1 MTRTILLCMAAL
13 LFLDLCRSAGGIDA
27 RSAKDKPYQAW
38 GSHWWLLGLYC
49 IHGNSKLCNNT
60 QKRFLKR
67 MRGSIVVI
75 LVLCLKAWYQSIS
88 RSSSITKVLKGTI
101 ASFKA
106 TIGVGGIGSGYRTC
120 GCSRYFSVVTQPL
133 NVNVAEISGM
143 ENDLLEKIISLNYN
157 EIKNCWWVP

>member
-1 MTRTILLCMAAL
+1 MTRTILWCMAML
-13 LFLDLCRSAGGIDA
+13 PLLDLCRSAGGIDA
-27 RSAKDKPYQAW
+27 RSAKYKLYQAW
-38 GSHWWLLGLYC
+38 VVIDDCRGS
-49 IHGNSKLCNNT
+49 ITPMDSRLCNNA

-75 LVLCLKAWYQSIS
+75 LVLCLKSWYQSLS
-88 RSSSITKVLKGTI
+88 RSSSITKVLQGAI

-133 NVNVAEISGM
+133 NVNVAEIFGM
-143 ENDLLEKIISLNYN
+143 VNDLLEKIISLKFN
-157 EIKNCWWVP
+157 EIKNCWWVL